1 MMNLYLCILI
11 FLLIVYFYI
20 SYVHKSHESFAT
32 YDDTNMNNPKYYG
45 THTDY
50 NEIHDEFY
58 SFYYDHLFFDEKYY
72 QEMMKVI
79 FTQLTSIYNNH
90 LILGMKHGGHICN
103 MIDDQIDVECTS
115 RSPAIIQKSIYN
127 YPKHKN
133 KYRHIDDYDT
143 KFVYDPDSFTQ
154 ISIID
159 NEIYYTENID
169 QLLLNA
175 YSWLIHKGVL
185 FVEVYDT
192 EKQFMKSMNNAHDNN
207 TNVSKIVYSRELTKI
222 NNNHYSLIE
231 DLKLKNNKNE
241 RKNIHQLIF
250 YHNDYIKELCR
261 NMGLII
267 IDEVSIMNNKRFLI
281 FRKSQ

>member
-1 MMNLYLCILI
+1 
-11 FLLIVYFYI
+11 
-20 SYVHKSHESFAT
+20 
-32 YDDTNMNNPKYYG
+32 MNNPKYYG

-127 YPKHKN
+127 YPKHEN

-192 EKQFMKSMNNAHDNN
+192 EKQFMMSMNNAHDNN

-267 IDEVSIMNNKRFLI
+267 IDEISIMNNKRFLI